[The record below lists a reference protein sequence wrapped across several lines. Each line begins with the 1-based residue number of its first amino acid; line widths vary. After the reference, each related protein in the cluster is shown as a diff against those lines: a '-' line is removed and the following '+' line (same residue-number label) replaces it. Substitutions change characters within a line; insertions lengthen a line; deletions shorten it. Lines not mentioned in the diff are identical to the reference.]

1 MSQAVVYHQ
10 LIACHKIKSCQ
21 NESFVDQ
28 AVSHRQSGFEKK
40 NLLHTAPDSLILHSI
55 KTSQSK
61 SANPSRNLRA
71 CDSQFKSRGTIKC
84 IGMPTAVGGNSSFP
98 YCRSLFEDFLKAHS
112 LHPLR
117 ANVI

>member
-1 MSQAVVYHQ
+1 MSLSSTKQFPIGKVAS
-10 LIACHKIKSCQ
+10 K
-21 NESFVDQ
+21 
-28 AVSHRQSGFEKK
+28 KK

-55 KTSQSK
+55 QTSQSK

-112 LHPLR
+112 LHLLR